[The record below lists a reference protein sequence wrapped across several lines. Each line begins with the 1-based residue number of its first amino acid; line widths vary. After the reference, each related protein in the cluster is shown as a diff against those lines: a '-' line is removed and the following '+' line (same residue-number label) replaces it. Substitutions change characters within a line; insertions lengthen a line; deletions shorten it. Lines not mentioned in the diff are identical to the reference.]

1 MHSVMRFLAKLK
13 NWFSFKLTHY
23 YLIHLLLLLS
33 FGWMAM
39 GGVGLLVA
47 FWVVLLWFSA
57 WQRPMRPEFFF
68 LAGFGLLAAARF
80 LPSGLW
86 DNVFWLFGFLL
97 VAASPL
103 IDFIS
108 PMFRNGSQ

>member
-1 MHSVMRFLAKLK
+1 MRILNKLK
-13 NWFSFKLTHY
+13 SWVSFRLTHF
-23 YLIHLLLLLS
+23 YLIHLLLLLL

-68 LAGFGLLAAARF
+68 IAGFGLLAAARF
-80 LPSGLW
+80 LPSGMW

-108 PMFRNGSQ
+108 PTFRNG

>member
-1 MHSVMRFLAKLK
+1 MRILNKLK
-13 NWFSFKLTHY
+13 SWFSFRLTHF
-23 YLIHLLLLLS
+23 YLIHLLLLLL

-47 FWVVLLWFSA
+47 FWVV
-57 WQRPMRPEFFF
+57 
-68 LAGFGLLAAARF
+68 AAARF
-80 LPSGLW
+80 LPSGMW

-108 PMFRNGSQ
+108 PTFRNG

>member
-1 MHSVMRFLAKLK
+1 MPAMKFLSKLK
-13 NWFSFKLTHY
+13 SWFSFRLTHY
-23 YLIHLLLLLS
+23 YLIHFALLLS

-57 WQRPMRPEFFF
+57 WQRPMRPEFFL

-80 LPSGLW
+80 LPSGMW
-86 DNVFWLFGFLL
+86 DNIFWLFGFLL
-97 VAASPL
+97 IAASPL

-108 PMFRNGSQ
+108 PTFRNG